1 MGCTGFCQG
10 VVKRNWKFD
19 SSLYKNRWGCI
30 TDNKRVYFDVSGLPT
45 PHPPYMSIHPL
56 ESQSVPELKSR
67 CVNCAILFTSLKIKN
82 IPKLTFTLSSNYLI
96 KTIFFSLD
104 NGNDSDIIR
113 QTEDDHSKSLFETQ
127 TYSA

>member
-1 MGCTGFCQG
+1 MHRVLSGGCEAQLKIWLLFIQKSMGLYNRQQKGVFWCQ
-10 VVKRNWKFD
+10 
-19 SSLYKNRWGCI
+19 
-30 TDNKRVYFDVSGLPT
+30 RVAYT
-45 PHPPYMSIHPL
+45 PPPPPYMSIHPL